1 MLMFDLKMIKLSR
14 LFHFMQSGVKKYSS
28 DKKVGI
34 AKSGENEYHY
44 KKTGA
49 INLTG
54 DGEETK

>member
-1 MLMFDLKMIKLSR
+1 VGEEIITL
-14 LFHFMQSGVKKYSS
+14 S
-28 DKKVGI
+28 DKKLVLRK
-34 AKSGENEYHY
+34 AKNEYHY

>member
-14 LFHFMQSGVKKYSS
+14 LFHFMQRSEEIITSLIKKLVLRNQA
-28 DKKVGI
+28 KK
-34 AKSGENEYHY
+34 KYHY

-54 DGEETK
+54 DEETK